1 MAHQPTREQLDNE
14 LPELVNNLTKLLD
27 RYKIE
32 TGADNRFIRMVLGG
46 LMNQY
51 KSPLEPKPS
60 RFR

>member
-1 MAHQPTREQLDNE
+1 MAHQPTKEQLDND
-14 LPELVNNLTKLLD
+14 LPKLVGKLTELLD
-27 RYKIE
+27 EYKTK